1 MFVGLYC
8 KIIILLIAILTRHP
22 NVDPNSPIVVPFGR
36 VLQGVLVE
44 VLSAAAELCQG
55 GQLEDSHRPLQD
67 GDGLLVDPL
76 LLGLGPRQISGNRFL
91 GGLVAFDLGR
101 AAAVVVFTAPEGNFE
116 EIESCFEA
124 ATALNLISQNDNRL
138 KKTAYGTLCL

>member
-8 KIIILLIAILTRHP
+8 KIIILLIAILTRPP

-55 GQLEDSHRPLQD
+55 GQLEDSHRPL
-67 GDGLLVDPL
+67 
-76 LLGLGPRQISGNRFL
+76 
-91 GGLVAFDLGR
+91 
-101 AAAVVVFTAPEGNFE
+101 
-116 EIESCFEA
+116 
-124 ATALNLISQNDNRL
+124 
-138 KKTAYGTLCL
+138 